1 MSERKQEIPRSVMAD
16 KFIELANEF
25 TKTESKER
33 VGAAIMFAAARY
45 NAFEASSK
53 SNNLLNDKDDA
64 LNWYSREYKKML
76 NANLDDLIEIH
87 T

>member
-1 MSERKQEIPRSVMAD
+1 
-16 KFIELANEF
+16 
-25 TKTESKER
+25 
-33 VGAAIMFAAARY
+33 MFAAARY

-53 SNNLLNDKDDA
+53 SSNLKTDKGDA

-76 NANLDDLIEIH
+76 DANIDDLIEIQ

>member
-1 MSERKQEIPRSVMAD
+1 MNEDNQEIPRSVMAD
-16 KFIELANEF
+16 QFIALANEF

-53 SNNLLNDKDDA
+53 SSDLARHKDDV
-64 LNWYSREYKKML
+64 LNWYTKEYRKML
-76 NANLDDLIEIH
+76 DANVDDLIEMH
-87 T
+87 A